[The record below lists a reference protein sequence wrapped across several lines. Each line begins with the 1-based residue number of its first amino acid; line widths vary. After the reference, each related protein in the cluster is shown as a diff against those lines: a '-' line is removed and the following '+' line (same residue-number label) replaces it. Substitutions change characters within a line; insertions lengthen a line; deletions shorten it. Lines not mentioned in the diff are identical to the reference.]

1 MIWFGGVCRFGGGC
15 GGVGGSDLV
24 EVSVIVAE
32 RSKTG

>member
-1 MIWFGGVCRFGGGC
+1 MIWFGLCVSLEGWGGGLA
-15 GGVGGSDLV
+15 LV

>member
-1 MIWFGGVCRFGGGC
+1 MIWFGVVCMFGGG
-15 GGVGGSDLV
+15 GGSDLV